1 VSGANKD
8 LKCPLCGSAAL
19 SLIANKVRFGNEA
32 DVYKCHDCAL
42 VFLDQQS
49 YRFPEDFYEK
59 DYHQTYITHV
69 EPDAFNPEAYYE
81 KMKKANKQWADKFAA
96 MLTGREAVL
105 DVGCSTGHF
114 IDLVKDKAGEIY
126 GHELNRKEIWFCRN
140 VLKLDVSDQPL
151 DSRFKPGTFDYIT
164 LIYVLE
170 HIAEPY
176 GFLTALA
183 KLLKPTGKFVIL
195 VPNVQDALVNFYD
208 IPEFV
213 SFYYCIEHLFY
224 YSPKTIKLL
233 FDKLGLGGNIEV
245 IQEYPITNHLNW
257 AFMRAPSDTLASR
270 LGVPNVSLQEQAP
283 VEAWSALW
291 RQFNQLYQAF
301 LKENGYGDR
310 IWSVVGPE
318 PR

>member
-1 VSGANKD
+1 MVVGNKG
-8 LKCPLCGSAAL
+8 LKCSLCGSANL
-19 SLIANKVRFGNEA
+19 SLIANQVRFGNKA
-32 DVYKCHDCAL
+32 DVYKCRDCAL

-49 YRFPEDFYEK
+49 YKFPADFYEK

-69 EPDAFNPEAYYE
+69 EPDALNPQAYYE

-96 MLTGREAVL
+96 MLTGQEVVL

-114 IDLVKDKAGEIY
+114 IDLVKDKTREIY
-126 GHELNRKEIWFCRN
+126 GHELNYREIEFCRQ

-151 DSRFKPGTFDYIT
+151 ETRFKPGTFDYIT

-170 HIAEPY
+170 HIAEPRE
-176 GFLTALA
+176 FLGTLA
-183 KLLKPTGKFVIL
+183 KLLKPSGKLVIL
-195 VPNVQDALVNFYD
+195 VPNVQDALVNFYN

-213 SFYYCIEHLFY
+213 SFYYCIEHLYY
-224 YSPKTIKLL
+224 YSPITIKSL
-233 FDKLGLGGNIEV
+233 FDKLALAGSIEV

-257 AFMRAPSDTLASR
+257 AYMRAPSDTLAAR
-270 LGVPNVSLQEQAP
+270 QGVPNVMLQEQAP

-291 RQFNQLYQAF
+291 QQFNLLYQAF

-310 IWSVVGPE
+310 VWCVVG
-318 PR
+318 RQ